1 MVGNKHEEVQ
11 REDSSN
17 SSECYVEIVLDSISN
32 RNSVVSTD
40 EYTNIVLKHSWNKEM
55 YRSYFVFDESFNEHV
70 TKTHTV
76 KGYEGSC
83 ALDYIILDI
92 DKGEIPSD
100 QLIGYIQA
108 CLSEIFDKGVMEEDI
123 NLWFSGS
130 GFHIEMKN
138 VFGLQQSKTLHDKLR
153 LTMNKHFDFADSI
166 YDKTRIIRTKWSL
179 NPKTQLHKIWIPLS
193 QIGDISFSDLEYYA
207 SNKQNYM
214 KWVDK
219 DSENFFETLHKTPD
233 VEPYLQSMVIA
244 SPTIATKSNLTKK
257 NTEVTS
263 VVSCMQHIFN
273 EGPHIGARNNKMM
286 RMTSTYKRAGVPFIV
301 ALNGM
306 HTWSD
311 GQMSEDEVTRTVKN
325 VYDGNYQYGCDDHIM
340 AEYCDTKCVY
350 YKRKDYKLDIKG
362 VNELEDS
369 LRDYLINTMSQNSI
383 ELSKIYGCNTYNLKP
398 GELIVFSGDTGL
410 GKTAF
415 IQDII
420 VKAKQHTLFLS
431 LEMNEQLIFRRFG
444 QIAMGKDKEW
454 INEQYKTN
462 PDFTLKDELD
472 HVQVM
477 TIAPRIDSIKKVVSE
492 YAPKVLVVD
501 TTDEVQVDFVKGEIE
516 KQNVVIGALK
526 QIAQKTNIIIIAI
539 HHLNKSS
546 ASNNVINLHS
556 LKGSSNVVQKAD
568 KVILIKGNRDDK
580 LRLIT
585 SVKSRDEGK
594 FEMTATFDTN
604 TMQFNQLRSNN
615 G

>member
-1 MVGNKHEEVQ
+1 MDGNQHEEI
-11 REDSSN
+11 RRDSRIASD
-17 SSECYVEIVLDSISN
+17 CYVEIVKDSISN
-32 RNSVVSTD
+32 RNQVVTT
-40 EYTNIVLKHSWNKEM
+40 EQYKKAVLDYSWSKEM
-55 YRSYFVFDESFNEHV
+55 YRSYFVFDESFDKHV
-70 TKTHTV
+70 TETGTV
-76 KGYEGSC
+76 KGFDGSC
-83 ALDYIILDI
+83 ALDYIILDV
-92 DKGEIPSD
+92 DKGEIPKD
-100 QLIGYIQA
+100 QMIGYIQA
-108 CLSEIFDKGVMEEDI
+108 CLSEMFDKGVMEEDI
-123 NLWFSGS
+123 NLWFSGN

-193 QIGDISFSDLEYYA
+193 QIGDITYKDLECYA
-207 SNKQNYM
+207 STRQNYLE
-214 KWVDK
+214 WVNS
-219 DSENFFETLHKTPD
+219 DSDNFFETLHKTPQ

-244 SPTIATKSNLTKK
+244 SPTIVTKPNSGKK
-257 NTEVTS
+257 SSDVTS

-311 GQMSEDEVTRTVKN
+311 GQMSEEEVNRTVKN

-340 AEYCDTKCVY
+340 AEYCDTKCIY

-383 ELSKIYGCNTYNLKP
+383 QLDKIYGCDSYNFSP
-398 GELIVFSGDTGL
+398 GELVIFSGDTGL

-444 QIAMGKDKEW
+444 QIAIGKDKEW
-454 INEQYKTN
+454 ITNEYKNN
-462 PDFTLKDELD
+462 PEFTLKDKLD

-492 YAPKVLVVD
+492 YQPKVLVVD

-516 KQNVVIGALK
+516 KQNIVIGALK

-568 KVILIKGNRDDK
+568 KVILIKGNRDDAV
-580 LRLIT
+580 RIVS
-585 SVKSRDEGK
+585 SVKSRDEGR
-594 FEMTATFDTN
+594 FEMTAAFDTN
-604 TMQFNQLRSNN
+604 TMQFNQIRSNYD
-615 G
+615 